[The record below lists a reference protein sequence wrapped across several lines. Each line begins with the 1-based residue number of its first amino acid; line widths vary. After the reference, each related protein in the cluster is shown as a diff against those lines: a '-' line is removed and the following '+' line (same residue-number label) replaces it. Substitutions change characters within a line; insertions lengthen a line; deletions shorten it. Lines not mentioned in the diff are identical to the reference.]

1 MIESAVQRP
10 RQLLV
15 YGLCLLLATACASD
29 EGMRAKRRDAGG
41 VNERAV
47 IGGRDKAVFG
57 PIVARYMDDQAR
69 ELQAL
74 AETLRSGD
82 GIIVTLP
89 EKLLFKLNSGELE
102 PHSRR
107 VLRKIAAILNKYAK
121 THLTVVGHTDDRGF
135 ADFDIHLSE
144 RRAKT
149 VADALVKSGI
159 PRSRIRIMGMG
170 FARPI
175 AGNDTAE
182 GRSRNRRVEIHIAPD
197 EQLRREDQAPPV

>member
-1 MIESAVQRP
+1 MIESAVQRA

-15 YGLCLLLATACASD
+15 YGLCLLLVTACASD
-29 EGMRAKRRDAGG
+29 DGVRAKRGGAGG
-41 VNERAV
+41 LNERAV
-47 IGGRDKAVFG
+47 IGGKDKAVVG
-57 PIVARYMDDQAR
+57 PVIAQYMDAQAR

-89 EKLLFKLNSGELE
+89 EKLLFKLNSGTLD
-102 PHSRR
+102 PRSRR
-107 VLRKIAAILNKYAK
+107 VLRKIAAIIGKYAK

-144 RRAKT
+144 RRAKA

-197 EQLRREDQAPPV
+197 EQLRIEDRAPSA

>member
-10 RQLLV
+10 WQLLV
-15 YGLCLLLATACASD
+15 CSLCLLLVTACASD
-29 EGMRAKRRDAGG
+29 DGLHAERRDAGG
-41 VNERAV
+41 LNERAV
-47 IGGRDKAVFG
+47 IGGKDKAVVG
-57 PIVARYMDDQAR
+57 LVIARYMDNQVR

-89 EKLLFKLNSGELE
+89 EKLLFKLNSGALE

-107 VLRKIAAILNKYAK
+107 VLRKIAAIVNKYAK
-121 THLTVVGHTDDRGF
+121 THLTVVGHTDDRGY

-144 RRAKT
+144 RRAQA
-149 VADALVKSGI
+149 VADALVKSGVV
-159 PRSRIRIMGMG
+159 RSRIRIMGMG

-197 EQLRREDQAPPV
+197 KRLRKEDQASPT

>member
-1 MIESAVQRP
+1 MIESVVQRP

-15 YGLCLLLATACASD
+15 YGLCLLLMAACASD
-29 EGMRAKRRDAGG
+29 DGMRAKRRDADG
-41 VNERAV
+41 VNKRAV
-47 IGGRDKAVFG
+47 IGGSDKVVVG
-57 PIVARYMDDQAR
+57 PVIARYMDDQAR

-102 PHSRR
+102 PHSHR
-107 VLRKIAAILNKYAK
+107 VLGKIAAILNKYAK

-149 VADALVKSGI
+149 VADELIKSGI

-182 GRSRNRRVEIHIAPD
+182 GRSRNRRVEVHIAPD
-197 EQLRREDQAPPV
+197 AQLRIEDRSSPV

>member
-1 MIESAVQRP
+1 MIGLVIQKPWRP
-10 RQLLV
+10 LV
-15 YGLCLLLATACASD
+15 FGLCSLLMAACAGD
-29 EGMRAKRRDAGG
+29 DGLRAGRQDAGG
-41 VNERAV
+41 RNERAV
-47 IGGRDKAVFG
+47 IGGRDQAVVG
-57 PIVARYMDDQAR
+57 PVIAQYMDDQAR
-69 ELQAL
+69 ELHAL

-89 EKLLFKLNSGELE
+89 EKLLFKFNSGELE
-102 PHSRR
+102 PRSRR
-107 VLRKIAAILNKYAK
+107 LLSKIAVIVNKYAK

-144 RRAKT
+144 RRAKA
-149 VADALVKSGI
+149 VADALVKSGV
-159 PRSRIRIMGMG
+159 PRTRIRIMGMG

-197 EQLRREDQAPPV
+197 EQLRIEARTPPV

>member
-10 RQLLV
+10 WQLLV
-15 YGLCLLLATACASD
+15 YGLCLLLVTACASND
-29 EGMRAKRRDAGG
+29 GARAKRRDAGG
-41 VNERAV
+41 LNERAV
-47 IGGRDKAVFG
+47 IGGSDKAVVG
-57 PIVARYMDDQAR
+57 PVIAQYMDDQAR
-69 ELQAL
+69 ELRVL

-89 EKLLFKLNSGELE
+89 EKRLFKLNSGTLD

-107 VLRKIAAILNKYAK
+107 ALGKIAAIVDKYAK

-144 RRAKT
+144 RRAKA
-149 VADALVKSGI
+149 VADALVKSGV
-159 PRSRIRIMGMG
+159 PRTRIRIMGMG

-197 EQLRREDQAPPV
+197 EQLRIEARTPPV